1 MKLLVQTTLCVLIL
15 TACGNKVKSPSQSA
29 LATTKEINTTE
40 ISNIKVEKV
49 ADVAQLVSV
58 DEHTVQVSTYCKAN
72 EITYINTKLNK
83 VERNPSK
90 GLAYKL
96 TPTNNRL
103 SMCLAKDN
111 SYLSYRYGNG
121 DTVELENIATTDLP
135 FGRHYQ
141 QIGRTGKNILF
152 FSNATYY
159 YYVGIS
165 GGMGSGISIDVFNGD
180 ELIVE
185 LFSGN
190 IIGEDFFLAP
200 NLILP
205 STLFSEKKP
214 SHKKMQ

>member
-40 ISNIKVEKV
+40 ISNIKVKKM

-111 SYLSYRYGNG
+111 SYLSYRYGKG
-121 DTVELENIATTDLP
+121 DTVALENIATTELP
-135 FGRHYQ
+135 LGRHYQ
-141 QIGRTGKNILF
+141 QIGRMGKDVLF
-152 FSNATYY
+152 FSNGTYY

-165 GGMGSGISIDVFNGD
+165 GGMGSGISIDVFKGD
-180 ELIVE
+180 ELIAE

-190 IIGEDFFLAP
+190 TIGEDFFLAP

-214 SHKKMQ
+214 PHKKMQ